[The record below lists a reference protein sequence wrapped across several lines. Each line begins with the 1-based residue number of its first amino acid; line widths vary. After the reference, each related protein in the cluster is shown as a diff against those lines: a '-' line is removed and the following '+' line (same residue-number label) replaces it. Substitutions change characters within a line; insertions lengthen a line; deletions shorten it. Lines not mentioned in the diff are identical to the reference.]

1 MEALNA
7 VPQGGA
13 PKEGFDLTHFQYF
26 TSKAGQFGVVD
37 AIDLIPDSDYR
48 IAIDAYTRTM
58 PNNTANF
65 SHLKENYYFMFVPYG
80 IISRNAYQMLVNR
93 KEDYTALD
101 MNISQ
106 FPTFNLGEVVEY
118 AISMAKETMDDHPDA
133 YDLHGFNI
141 GCGAIRLLSMLGYG
155 DFTDIMLA
163 YINGVIDYAALHNIC
178 TNVDDETGTPLGLN
192 RYNPTATRLCA
203 YQSCWYHYFRNDVYD
218 LNISPK
224 CFNLDD
230 ITYGSNPSMNILD
243 HRLKRDFI
251 KQCCQLRYIPW
262 KKDLFTASLPGTQFG
277 AVSSVS
283 LKSDL
288 VSYGPT
294 NVGGDITSN
303 DAGRWNVPNTITTF
317 GSDPGN
323 LMYNGAK
330 NFDVANV
337 GSALHDH
344 SIPSMTMQV
353 NAGTSLFDVLQL
365 VESQA
370 IQKWRQKSLLAG
382 NRTVDQWRA
391 HYGVVPR
398 HLIEHRPDFIGS
410 VDNKIEI
417 QQVVS
422 MADTAGEGMTNLGDM
437 AGRGYGA
444 SDDKVFNYHSNDY
457 GVLLVL
463 RAVVPEALYP
473 SFGLDRANQKVY
485 YTDFYHSEFQN
496 IGLEAVPLINFDVC
510 AMNSVNTPPSGGA
523 DTSTSSLNPYNNM
536 PDGINGYA
544 PRNYDH
550 KQILSKVHGLFNPN
564 RLLISKVNVPISQL
578 PDQDWA
584 HWIHED
590 APYGFADMQSFVDC
604 RTDAHSVI
612 ELRYENVGTADEPEW
627 QFVSR
632 VANYL
637 YPEKDKLYVSPSVL
651 NSLFAFDAGSD
662 DTTDQFVTQA
672 RIFVK
677 SVAPLTTLGLPQ
689 F

>member
-1 MEALNA
+1 MQALNA

-80 IISRNAYQMLVNR
+80 IINRNAYQMLVNR
-93 KEDYTALD
+93 KEPYTALD

-118 AISMAKETMDDHPDA
+118 AISMAKETKEDHPDA

-155 DFTDIMLA
+155 DFTDILLA

-178 TNVDDETGTPLGLN
+178 TNTDSETGQALGLN

-218 LNISPK
+218 LNISPR

-243 HRLKRDFI
+243 HRTKRQFVTE
-251 KQCCQLRYIPW
+251 CCQLRYIPW

-294 NVGGDITSN
+294 NVGGDVTGTDATNWRSSSGDALPNGDSVYTTGNNNLRTS
-303 DAGRWNVPNTITTF
+303 D
-317 GSDPGN
+317 SD
-323 LMYNGAK
+323 LR
-330 NFDVANV
+330 
-337 GSALHDH
+337 HTH
-344 SIPSMTMQV
+344 SIPNMTMQV

-422 MADTAGEGMTNLGDM
+422 LADTAGEGMTNLGDM
-437 AGRGYGA
+437 AG
-444 SDDKVFNYHSNDY
+444 HSY
-457 GVLLVL
+457 
-463 RAVVPEALYP
+463 EAH
-473 SFGLDRANQKVY
+473 N
-485 YTDFYHSEFQN
+485 H
-496 IGLEAVPLINFDVC
+496 
-510 AMNSVNTPPSGGA
+510 
-523 DTSTSSLNPYNNM
+523 
-536 PDGINGYA
+536 
-544 PRNYDH
+544 
-550 KQILSKVHGLFNPN
+550 
-564 RLLISKVNVPISQL
+564 
-578 PDQDWA
+578 
-584 HWIHED
+584 
-590 APYGFADMQSFVDC
+590 
-604 RTDAHSVI
+604 
-612 ELRYENVGTADEPEW
+612 
-627 QFVSR
+627 
-632 VANYL
+632 
-637 YPEKDKLYVSPSVL
+637 
-651 NSLFAFDAGSD
+651 
-662 DTTDQFVTQA
+662 
-672 RIFVK
+672 
-677 SVAPLTTLGLPQ
+677 
-689 F
+689 